1 MTAPPSGD
9 PTYQYVSTY
18 SGQDGAGQL
27 PGLGGTNGSSFTT
40 STFSA
45 NPGSILKFTFN
56 YVTSDAVGFDYAWAQ
71 LQTPSGVPVA
81 TLFTAATPTS
91 GDVITP
97 GGSVT
102 LSPAS
107 TPIIAGAPVWSP
119 LGDPANP
126 ANPGSSGTCR
136 GAGCGFTGWVN
147 AVATGPAAGNYVLA
161 FGVTNGSDTLYDS
174 GLAFAGISITNNI
187 DTFAPYYLASALGAT
202 VNPVFQGGTLRMDQP
217 GATYAQDF
225 TLDGSGTNTIDQFGN
240 NSTFSGVFSDAT
252 PGTPGAVIIANSGA
266 GGSVIFTGINTY
278 SGGTT
283 ISAGTLQLGDG
294 GADGSILGDVLDNGT
309 LAFNRS
315 DVATFAGTISGSGGV
330 AQIGTG
336 TTILTA
342 ANTYSG
348 RHDDLGRH
356 AAARR
361 RRRRRQHPRRRPRQW
376 DAGLQPLRRCDLRR
390 NDLGERRR
398 GADRR
403 PARRS

>member
-1 MTAPPSGD
+1 M
-9 PTYQYVSTY
+9 
-18 SGQDGAGQL
+18 
-27 PGLGGTNGSSFTT
+27 
-40 STFSA
+40 
-45 NPGSILKFTFN
+45 IL
-56 YVTSDAVGFDYAWAQ
+56 
-71 LQTPSGVPVA
+71 
-81 TLFTAATPTS
+81 
-91 GDVITP
+91 
-97 GGSVT
+97 
-102 LSPAS
+102 
-107 TPIIAGAPVWSP
+107 
-119 LGDPANP
+119 
-126 ANPGSSGTCR
+126 
-136 GAGCGFTGWVN
+136 
-147 AVATGPAAGNYVLA
+147 
-161 FGVTNGSDTLYDS
+161 

-187 DTFAPYYLASALGAT
+187 DTFAPYYLASALGVT

-336 TTILTA
+336 TTILTGI
-342 ANTYSG
+342 NTYSG
-348 RHDDLGRH
+348 GTTISAGTLQLGDGGADGSILGDVLDNGTLAFNH
-356 AAARR
+356 SDVATF
-361 RRRRRQHPRRRPRQW
+361 
-376 DAGLQPLRRCDLRR
+376 AGD
-390 NDLGERRR
+390 DLGERRR

-403 PARRS
+403 RHDNPDRGQYL